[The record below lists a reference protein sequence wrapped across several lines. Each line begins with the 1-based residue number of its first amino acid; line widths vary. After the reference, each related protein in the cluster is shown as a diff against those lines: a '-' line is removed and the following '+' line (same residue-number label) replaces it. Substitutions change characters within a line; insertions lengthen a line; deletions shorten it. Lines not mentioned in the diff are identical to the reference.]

1 MKILFLTQY
10 FPPEIGGASSRSSDL
25 LKHIKCKGHNITVLS
40 EMPHYPSSFLE
51 KKYRGKFIVR
61 ERMDTIR
68 VIRSFAFVS
77 KRESFIQR
85 TKLYISFLISSIINS
100 KEINDI
106 EASLEETDRALGK
119 LGLQGVQ
126 IYSRIAGEPLDTP
139 KFRSLYQKMAEY
151 NLPIWLHP
159 ETNPALDMDRGLYSW
174 PYETTSAML
183 RLIQSGLF
191 YEFPDL
197 KFIIHHAG
205 AMVPFFAERLKW
217 FASATKLFS
226 QPDPKIHEH
235 FRKFYVDTA
244 LYGHAPAL
252 QCAYEYYGADH
263 MLFGTDAPLGP
274 RWGMIEGTIA
284 SIERLAIPDAD
295 KEKIFSKNAIDI
307 EKNEKGFIVT
317 IENGEKVFSN
327 YLIIATGYKH
337 VNKFVKRLRV
347 KIKKQLIKIDLDNKT
362 NIPNMYA
369 AGNCCTNNKQLAKN
383 VGDGCNAAVSIIKI
397 IKKRKMYLDYGPM
410 KK

>member
-1 MKILFLTQY
+1 MKIDVFSHIMTEKYLSIYRKKVPAIENEIEVYTRPVVDLQMRLKLMDRFPDVLQILTVAKV
-10 FPPEIGGASSRSSDL
+10 P
-25 LKHIKCKGHNITVLS
+25 
-40 EMPHYPSSFLE
+40 LE
-51 KKYRGKFIVR
+51 KFVGPKDSVELARIANDELAELLIKYPNKFYGAAACLP
-61 ERMDTIR
+61 M
-68 VIRSFAFVS
+68 
-77 KRESFIQR
+77 
-85 TKLYISFLISSIINS
+85 
-100 KEINDI
+100 NDI

-295 KEKIFSKNAIDI
+295 KEKIFSKNAIEI
-307 EKNEKGFIVT
+307 FK
-317 IENGEKVFSN
+317 
-327 YLIIATGYKH
+327 
-337 VNKFVKRLRV
+337 
-347 KIKKQLIKIDLDNKT
+347 
-362 NIPNMYA
+362 
-369 AGNCCTNNKQLAKN
+369 LA
-383 VGDGCNAAVSIIKI
+383 
-397 IKKRKMYLDYGPM
+397 L
-410 KK
+410 